1 MTNPTNALVYFPML
15 QTDRLI
21 LRQLTMEDIDFVF
34 EHFHDPNVTQ
44 YLMDEPPVADYAQ
57 AQAIIEFYQA
67 PEGKMHNRWGIVRRA
82 DNRLIG
88 TCGYHKWM
96 PAYFH
101 AEIGYDLSPDC
112 WGQGYMSE
120 AMRAAIQNGFERM
133 GLKRIGAVVY
143 IHNDRSIK
151 LLQKLG
157 FKQEGLLRDYHCL
170 NGIFYDHYLFS
181 LLRREWEGK

>member
-44 YLMDEPPVADYAQ
+44 YLLDEPPLADYAQ
-57 AQAIIEFYQA
+57 AQAIIEYYQA
-67 PEGKMHNRWGIVRRA
+67 PEGKMHNRWGIVRKA

-96 PAYFH
+96 TTYFH

-133 GLKRIGAVVY
+133 GLNRIGAVVY
-143 IHNDRSIK
+143 IHNDRSSSCK
-151 LLQKLG
+151 
-157 FKQEGLLRDYHCL
+157 
-170 NGIFYDHYLFS
+170 N
-181 LLRREWEGK
+181 